1 MKRLGFADSLQ
12 LGLRYGQCQTKVP
25 VLHFL
30 PAHFQQ
36 DCGLC
41 RIDPCMITTDQ
52 KILFFTGTDAVLKQ
66 CLRAVAEQPV
76 RHWT

>member
-12 LGLRYGQCQTKVP
+12 FCPGNGKRQPEVP

-36 DCGLC
+36 DCGLG
-41 RIDPCMITTDQ
+41 RIDLCMITADQ

>member
-12 LGLRYGQCQTKVP
+12 LSLCDRQRQTKVP

-30 PAHFQQ
+30 SAHFQQ
-36 DCGLC
+36 DCCLC
-41 RIDPCMITTDQ
+41 RIDPCMITADQ

>member
-12 LGLRYGQCQTKVP
+12 LGLRYGQRQTKVP
-25 VLHFL
+25 VFHFL

-36 DCGLC
+36 DGSLF
-41 RIDPCMITTDQ
+41 RIDPCMITADQ
-52 KILFFTGTDAVLKQ
+52 KFLFFTGIDVVLKQ
-66 CLRAVAEQPV
+66 CLRAVAEQTV

>member
-12 LGLRYGQCQTKVP
+12 FCPGNGKRQPEVP

-36 DCGLC
+36 DGSLF
-41 RIDPCMITTDQ
+41 RIDPCMITADQ
-52 KILFFTGTDAVLKQ
+52 KFLFFTGIDVVLKQ
-66 CLRAVAEQPV
+66 CLRAVTKQTV